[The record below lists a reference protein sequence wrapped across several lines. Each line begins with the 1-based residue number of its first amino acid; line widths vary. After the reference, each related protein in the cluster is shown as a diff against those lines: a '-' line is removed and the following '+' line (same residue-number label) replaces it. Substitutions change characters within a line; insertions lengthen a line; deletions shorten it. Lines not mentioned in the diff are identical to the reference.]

1 MQTLLNL
8 SWIPHFS
15 SVINWSL
22 RLGLGLLKQI
32 KPIEQPW
39 LAIVD
44 HSIDV
49 GTKKA
54 LVVLRVRLDVMSQR
68 GGALGLADCECIGL
82 RVSETVNGDTLAQEL
97 GEIFTQTGN
106 PVGIIKDCDATLNK
120 GVRLWSQASAAE
132 LAVIDDLSHVVATA
146 LKKQYESSDAY
157 KQFTALVN
165 GASQKL
171 RQTAQAFLMPPKL
184 RNKGRFM
191 SIGRLAEWGRKILDV
206 LVGQN
211 DAHNVE
217 MLQKLNAVL
226 PDFAQASEFIKD
238 FANTTQIVSQ
248 VMNMLKHQGIEQK
261 TYEHCTALSA
271 QLPDEGE
278 VKHSLNNW
286 LDKHIAIQQRL
297 SDSPL
302 PVSSDVIESLFGRF
316 KNIIERSPQA
326 DMNRSVLIIPAL
338 CGNLSTAAISESLST
353 ARHIDLQAW
362 EAENIP
368 YTMRKKRQTFFRNL
382 KPKNGEPVP

>member
-191 SIGRLAEWGRKILDV
+191 RIGRLAECGRKILDV
-206 LVGQN
+206 LVGQK

-238 FANTTQIVSQ
+238 FANTMQIVSQ

-261 TYEHCTALSA
+261 NLRTL
-271 QLPDEGE
+271 
-278 VKHSLNNW
+278 HST
-286 LDKHIAIQQRL
+286 IGTTSR
-297 SDSPL
+297 
-302 PVSSDVIESLFGRF
+302 
-316 KNIIERSPQA
+316 
-326 DMNRSVLIIPAL
+326 
-338 CGNLSTAAISESLST
+338 
-353 ARHIDLQAW
+353 
-362 EAENIP
+362 
-368 YTMRKKRQTFFRNL
+368 
-382 KPKNGEPVP
+382 